1 MRDEF
6 LACGLTP
13 TEYEVFHHLLT
24 RGPRSAGVIARAI
37 GIKRSTVYS
46 ALQMLERQN
55 LVRRTSSKGVAEFTP
70 IHPDE
75 IAPILFNQARANFE
89 KMLAS
94 IELIKPRLEQYK
106 PHQTIHA
113 GKLEI
118 NHVDHSKD
126 YYHLI
131 EKYVLK
137 HDFCALWNPQV
148 SIADDVKRGKVK
160 AFLELTAKKKNKVQE
175 ILARGPMTDWYCENI
190 RNANHEVRL
199 LDEDDAGLADI
210 MVVGDV
216 TIMSLNT
223 SGNESALELIH
234 PDYAT
239 FMRWF
244 FFNLWNRLP
253 KR

>member
-37 GIKRSTVYS
+37 GLKRSTVYS
-46 ALQMLERQN
+46 ALQMLENQQ
-55 LVRRTSSKGVAEFTP
+55 LVKRTSSKGVAEFVP

-106 PHQTIHA
+106 PHQTIHV

-118 NHVDHSKD
+118 NHIDHSKD
-126 YYHLI
+126 YYLLI

-137 HDFCALWNPQV
+137 HDFCAMWNPQA
-148 SIADDVKRGKVK
+148 SILDDVKRGKVK
-160 AFLELTAKKKNKVQE
+160 AFLELTGKTKNRIQE
-175 ILARGPMTDWYCENI
+175 ILARGPVTEWYCQNI
-190 RNANHEVRL
+190 TNPNHEVRF
-199 LDEDDAGLADI
+199 LDPNEAGLADV

-216 TIMSLNT
+216 TIMSLN
-223 SGNESALELIH
+223 SPGDESALELIH

-244 FFNLWNRLP
+244 FSSLWSRLQN
-253 KR
+253 